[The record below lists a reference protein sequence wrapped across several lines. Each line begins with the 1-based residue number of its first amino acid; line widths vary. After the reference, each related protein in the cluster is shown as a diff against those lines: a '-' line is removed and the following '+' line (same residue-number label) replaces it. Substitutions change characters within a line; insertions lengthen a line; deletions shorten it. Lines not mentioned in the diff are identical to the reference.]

1 MRFCVRLVVLSTL
14 ALSVARAQLPQLPFQ
29 KPKQAAA
36 APIPLP
42 KPNPATPAQLTPE
55 DVTAFLDGFLPLQ
68 LQRDDVA
75 GATISIAQ
83 DGQVL
88 LQKGYGYADWKKKTP
103 VDPVKTTF
111 RLASISKLFAY
122 TAMMQQVEL
131 GKLNLDANVQQYLDF
146 PIQPGGSGIGNAP
159 ITLRHLATHTAG
171 FEEVIHDMGSDKS
184 GKLPVGLRDM
194 LIRDQPH
201 RCAAPGK
208 ALAYSN
214 YGISLIGYIVQRVS
228 GEEYTSYIQH
238 HIFTPLGM
246 THSSFVQP
254 LPAGYERSLGYLVT
268 SKEDTGFESFF
279 MPAGGLSS
287 SAADMNIF
295 GQMLLGQG
303 TYNGATILQPSSV
316 QALLAPQ
323 VVPSPYTSPWDLGFY
338 SWRRNGLTF
347 TGHGGDLIAFHSEFW
362 IEPTH
367 KLVFLIS
374 YNSANSAGNAR
385 EELFRAFVDRYLP
398 GAPAPHPAYVKMTR
412 DDLAPYTGFY
422 LSSRRSDS
430 TKARLFL
437 GTDPREVSATN
448 DGELTISTAKDF
460 RKQPL
465 KFHPIG
471 NDNFYEETSQN
482 ALHFER
488 DASGKISG
496 IASPG
501 HADRAPVF
509 VQPMVLYS
517 LLGFVLGTTLCVAI
531 APLVRL
537 FRRVFHR
544 RRERFAPQ
552 PGTRWVTF
560 AMQMA
565 CVGILVVV
573 AQLIFTLVAT
583 ADMTNFYQVGHL
595 DRSFTVQN
603 VLTAIAFVLIVF
615 GWISAA
621 FALRKPLRL
630 ITRVKFTLVS
640 LAFVFFV
647 WFALVFHLVGNAHVY

>member
-1 MRFCVRLVVLSTL
+1 MRFCVRFAVLCFA
-14 ALSVARAQLPQLPFQ
+14 ALSLAHAQAPQLPFQ
-29 KPKQAAA
+29 KQKAPV
-36 APIPLP
+36 APIPVP
-42 KPNPATPAQLTPE
+42 KPNPATPAELTPQ

-68 LQRDDVA
+68 MQRDDVA

-83 DGQVL
+83 DGQIL

-131 GKLNLDANVQQYLDF
+131 GRLNLDADIQQYLDF
-146 PIQPGGSGIGNAP
+146 PIKPGGAGIGSAS
-159 ITLRHLATHTAG
+159 ITLRHLATHSAG
-171 FEEVIHDMGSDKS
+171 FEEVIHDIGSDKS

-201 RCAAPGK
+201 RFAAPGK

-228 GEEYTSYIQH
+228 GEEYTSYIQR

-254 LPAGYERSLGYLVT
+254 LPAGYERSLGYKVT
-268 SKEDTGFESFF
+268 SKDDTGFESFF
-279 MPAGGLSS
+279 TPAGGLSS
-287 SAADMNIF
+287 SAADMNLF

-303 TYNGATILQPSSV
+303 TYNGVTILQPSSV
-316 QALLAPQ
+316 QTLLTPQ
-323 VVPSPYTSPWDLGFY
+323 VVPSPYTNPWDLGFY

-362 IEPTH
+362 IESTR

-374 YNSANSAGNAR
+374 YNSANSAGDAR

-412 DDLAPYTGFY
+412 EELTPYTGFY
-422 LSSRRSDS
+422 LSSRRNDS
-430 TKARLFL
+430 TKTRFFL
-437 GTDPREVSATN
+437 GSDPREVLATK

-460 RKQPL
+460 RKQLL

-488 DASGKISG
+488 DASGNISG

-501 HADRAPVF
+501 HADRAPF
-509 VQPMVLYS
+509 YIRPAVLYS
-517 LLGFVLGTTLCVAI
+517 LIVFMLGTALCVAI

-537 FRRVFHR
+537 FRRIFLR
-544 RRERFAPQ
+544 RRERLAPQ

-565 CVGILVVV
+565 CVGILAVV
-573 AQLIFTLVAT
+573 AQSLIMIAGA
-583 ADMTNFYQVGHL
+583 ADITNFYQVGHL
-595 DRSFTVQN
+595 DRSFIVQN
-603 VLTAIAFVLIVF
+603 VLTVLAFVLIVF

-621 FALRKPLRL
+621 FAVRKPLRI
-630 ITRVKFTLVS
+630 ITRVKFALVS
-640 LAFVFFV
+640 LAGVAFV
-647 WFALVFHLVGNAHVY
+647 WFALTFHFIGNAHVY